1 MRLESLIDNDD
12 ANVDLKLWKQHF
24 IKQEQN
30 TTGTF
35 DVSEEKYA
43 YSESQEGKIYKNKE
57 GIFKIIKKN
66 GYTLA
71 KR

>member
-30 TTGTF
+30 TTGIF